1 MTKSKAFTWLPQP
14 STVIGLGILAGT
26 SCYLITGDPVWA
38 GIAAAVVKILIP
50 DNSTGGERAFEAIAM
65 LAQTA
70 GRPLK
75 AGSATVGCLRRS
87 RQKSGPAVPG
97 GTGKNDERPDERPR
111 LIGGRDH
118 ATLWRNREGRASR

>member
-1 MTKSKAFTWLPQP
+1 MIKNMPFKWLPQP

-26 SCYLITGDPVWA
+26 FCYLITGNPVWA
-38 GIAAAVVKILIP
+38 GVAAAAIQILVP

-75 AGSATVGCLRRS
+75 AGSATVGRLRRS
-87 RQKSGPAVPG
+87 RQ
-97 GTGKNDERPDERPR
+97 
-111 LIGGRDH
+111 
-118 ATLWRNREGRASR
+118 

>member
-1 MTKSKAFTWLPQP
+1 MTRNMALQCLRQP

-26 SCYLITGDPVWA
+26 FCYLITGDPIWA
-38 GIAAAVVKILIP
+38 GVAAAAIQILVP

-87 RQKSGPAVPG
+87 RQKSGLAVPG
-97 GTGKNDERPDERPR
+97 GTGENV
-111 LIGGRDH
+111 
-118 ATLWRNREGRASR
+118 